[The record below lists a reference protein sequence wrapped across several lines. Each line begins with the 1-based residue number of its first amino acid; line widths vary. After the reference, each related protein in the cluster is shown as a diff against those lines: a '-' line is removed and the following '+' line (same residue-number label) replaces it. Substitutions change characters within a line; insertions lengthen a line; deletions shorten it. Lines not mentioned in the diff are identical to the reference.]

1 MKKIVITGATGFVGS
16 HFLEYFFN
24 NENNIFDKNNVSEK
38 EKILIVC
45 LVRNPTNKIKEITS
59 DFLEIRKKIV
69 DFSDVNDLIDV
80 FVDASYVF
88 HMAGATKGITEE
100 DFIKGN
106 VIPTENILKALKVYL
121 DNKSKNENI
130 LFKRF
135 VFISSLAASGDSKS
149 INTPKLET
157 DNPNPIEFYGKSKLL
172 AENIV
177 NEYSK
182 YFSVT
187 IIRPSAVYG
196 ERDVDFLKTYNMI
209 DNNLKI
215 FYQNKNSY
223 FSAIY
228 VKDLVKGIIK
238 ASLSE
243 KAISQTYFL
252 TNSEI
257 ISWQKFYDLVEN
269 FLCPNGK
276 CININ
281 IPLVFLDFFAFFGE
295 IYSKITKKTTLM
307 NKQKIKMAKPK
318 YWICSGE
325 KAKND
330 FGFVAETNI
339 EEGLKKTLK
348 YHFKIKKILD
358 KN

>member
-16 HFLEYFFN
+16 HFLEYFLN
-24 NENNIFDKNNVSEK
+24 NENNIFNENNISEK

-45 LVRNPTNKIKEITS
+45 LIRKPTNKIKEFYS

-69 DFSDVNDLIDV
+69 DFSDVNALIDV
-80 FVDASYVF
+80 FADVSYVF
-88 HMAGATKGITEE
+88 HMAGATKGITEK

-106 VIPTENILKALKVYL
+106 VTPTENILRALKISL
-121 DNKSKNENI
+121 DNKSKNRI
-130 LFKRF
+130 FKRF

-149 INTPKLET
+149 INFPKLET
-157 DNPNPIEFYGKSKLL
+157 DNSNPIEFYGKSKLV

-182 YFSVT
+182 YFYTT

-196 ERDVDFLKTYNMI
+196 ERDIDFLKTYNMI
-209 DNNLKI
+209 NNNLKV
-215 FYQNKNSY
+215 FYQNKDSY

-228 VKDLVKGIIK
+228 VKDLVIGILE
-238 ASLSE
+238 AG
-243 KAISQTYFL
+243 ISDKTVGETYFL
-252 TNSEI
+252 TNLEI
-257 ISWQKFYDLVEN
+257 ISWKNFYDLVEK
-269 FLCPNGK
+269 FLCPDGK

-339 EEGLKKTLK
+339 EEGLKKTLE
-348 YHFKIKKILD
+348 YHF
-358 KN
+358 